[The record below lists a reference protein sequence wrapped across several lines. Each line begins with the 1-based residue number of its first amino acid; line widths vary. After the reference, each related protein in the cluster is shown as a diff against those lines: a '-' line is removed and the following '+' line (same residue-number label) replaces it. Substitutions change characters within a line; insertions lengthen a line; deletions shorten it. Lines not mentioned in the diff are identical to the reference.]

1 MSIPFL
7 ATGFVHILPDA
18 FENLT
23 SACLSEHPWRDFPFS
38 CFVAMVTA
46 ISTLMIDNF
55 STSYFLKRQSWGM
68 QVENNMDVGNSEIV
82 ELVHNEV
89 VHGHACVQYSS
100 DH

>member
-46 ISTLMIDNF
+46 IGTLMIDSF

-68 QVENNMDVGNSEIV
+68 QVENNMDVGNR
-82 ELVHNEV
+82 NEV
-89 VHGHACVQYSS
+89 VHGHARVQYSS